1 MTTATKTELSFES
14 SLEKLTQIVKRM
26 ESGELPLEEALKNF
40 EEGVQLTRKCQE
52 ILTQAETRVQQL
64 MNPGESNPQLQN
76 FQKP

>member
-1 MTTATKTELSFES
+1 MTTATKTELNFES

-52 ILTQAETRVQQL
+52 ILTQAEHRVQQL

>member
-1 MTTATKTELSFES
+1 MSTPNPSDLTFES

-52 ILTQAETRVQQL
+52 YLTSAEHRVQQL
-64 MNPGESNPQLQN
+64 MNPGESTPQLQT